1 MTPTTRPALLG
12 TSARGRGSTGAP
24 ASRRRRPG
32 RFALRSRR
40 ATALLFAIVWLI
52 IVGAPIYYMLVVS
65 AEPASSFLTA
75 DPWLPTRGITG
86 ENYAAVFHSGFG
98 RYLANSLIVA
108 VGATALS
115 VVVSLFC
122 SYAIVV
128 RASRVTGFVF
138 RTFLVGF
145 AVPIQALMIP
155 LYVEILRLHLY
166 DTLTGLILPM
176 AAFSLP
182 ITVLVLVNFLRDVP
196 RSLIDA
202 MSIDGAGPLRILWS
216 LAIPITRP
224 AIVTVVIF
232 DFIAAWNN
240 FLFPLILT
248 QSPTSATLP
257 LSVFNFEGNHFSDV
271 PQIMAS
277 VALSTA
283 PLLLLY
289 IVARRQ
295 IASGLAAGFGA

>member
-1 MTPTTRPALLG
+1 MTATTGTATVRESTRRTGPADG
-12 TSARGRGSTGAP
+12 PVSSGRRSLQVAM
-24 ASRRRRPG
+24 
-32 RFALRSRR
+32 RSRR
-40 ATALLFAIVWLI
+40 AVALLFALVWLV
-52 IVGAPIYYMLVVS
+52 IVGAPVYYMLVVS

-75 DPWLPTRGITG
+75 DPWLPTRGFTG
-86 ENYAAVFHSGFG
+86 ANYVAVFHSGFG

-108 VGATALS
+108 IGATALS

-155 LYVEILRLHLY
+155 LYVEILQLHLY
-166 DTLTGLILPM
+166 DTLIGLILPM

-202 MSIDGAGPLRILWS
+202 MSIDGAGPFRILWR
-216 LAIPITRP
+216 LVTPITRP

-257 LSVFNFEGNHFSDV
+257 LSVFNFEGNHFSNV
-271 PQIMAS
+271 PVIMAS

-289 IVARRQ
+289 LVARRQ
-295 IASGLAAGFGA
+295 IAAGLAAGFGA